1 MSNES
6 TTPQP
11 AQPASAAPA
20 PAKPAAAP
28 APAAAAPAAPAPK
41 PAPAPPPPPDPQI
54 IALRDELQKV
64 LGSGATW
71 ELNGKLPAFRVPPA
85 NIHAEA
91 LKLKNVGF
99 DYCLLVTAADYIK
112 ENRFEMVYVLT
123 NFKDGREVALVA
135 DIPRDAA
142 AIDTV
147 SDLWPTAEWHEREV
161 FDLFGIKFNNHQDL
175 RRILLDD
182 TWTGHPLRKDYADDL
197 HQMVKR
203 PY

>member
-6 TTPQP
+6 SPPQP
-11 AQPASAAPA
+11 AQPTPATPA
-20 PAKPAAAP
+20 PAKPAAPAAAP
-28 APAAAAPAAPAPK
+28 APAAPASAK
-41 PAPAPPPPPDPQI
+41 PVPPPPPPPDPKI

-64 LGSGATW
+64 LGTGATW
-71 ELNGKLPAFRVPPA
+71 ELNGKLPAFRVPAA
-85 NIHAEA
+85 NIHAFA
-91 LKLKNVGF
+91 QKLKEVGF
-99 DYCLLVTAADYIK
+99 DYCLLVTATDFIK
-112 ENRFEMVYVLT
+112 ENRFEMVYALT
-123 NFKDGREVALVA
+123 NFTDGREVALVT
-135 DIPRDAA
+135 DIPRAEA

-161 FDLFGIKFNNHQDL
+161 FDLFGIKFNKHQDL